1 MLITITFIP
10 IILAF
15 LIMLIIIRIEKSAV
29 VGKSAEDQAK
39 VAFEKSI
46 QLFAAKSRAKISKNM
61 TPNYFLEED
70 IPSGCQIQ
78 DVLYVM

>member
-1 MLITITFIP
+1 ML
-10 IILAF
+10 
-15 LIMLIIIRIEKSAV
+15 RKKSAV

-78 DVLYVM
+78 DVLYAM